1 MLSEKQIQAAF
12 DSRRN
17 LFITGPA
24 GTGKS
29 YRLNQ
34 YIASHENVLVCAPTG
49 IAALNIG
56 GDTMHRVFK
65 IPVPAYELPSFSR
78 SNKNAVPRSILNVVA
93 EADTVIIDEISMARN
108 DVFRFAVRVIRKAE
122 TIKGSKIRIIVC
134 GDFSQ
139 LPPVVRKSEASIM
152 EKFDLDPNGYAFTT
166 PEWKSCKFKVVELTE
181 VKRQENA
188 EFTGELNEIRTGN
201 FKNLD
206 YWNQFINPDPDYDN
220 AVVICGTNAEA
231 ARINEA
237 YLDGLPG
244 NLVALQAEVRG
255 RVTAG
260 YVDEIVLV
268 KENCKVIFIVNDNET
283 CQYKN
288 GSFGIIRVI
297 NKDNIVVEINGRTTV
312 VFPHKFPIYAYDCV
326 DGELI
331 KKEVGSITQYPFKV
345 GKAITIHKSQGQT
358 FDKVIISPEIFAS
371 GQLYVALSR
380 VRDPEGLTL
389 LSELKP
395 EYLILN
401 KEVKKFYDNNYTWP
415 EKKTAAK
422 KMAAAKT
429 KASKPKAAAAK
440 KKPGTVKRSPKRT
453 TARRSIT
460 DKV

>member
-1 MLSEKQIQAAF
+1 MLSEKQIQSAF
-12 DSRRN
+12 ASRHN

-65 IPVPAYELPSFSR
+65 IPIPAYEPPNFSK
-78 SNKNAVPRSILNVVA
+78 SNKNAVPRSILNMVA

-108 DVFRFAVRVIRKAE
+108 DVFRFAIKVIKKAE
-122 TIKGSKIRIIVC
+122 TIKGSKIRIVVC

-139 LPPVVRKSEASIM
+139 LPPVVRKNEASIM

-188 EFTGELNEIRTGN
+188 DFAHELNKIRIGDIQ
-201 FKNLD
+201 NLD
-206 YWNQFINPDPDYDN
+206 YWKQFVDPDPDYNN
-220 AVVICGTNAEA
+220 AIVICGTNAEA
-231 ARINEA
+231 ARINEK
-237 YLDGLPG
+237 YLNELPG
-244 NLVALQAEVRG
+244 NLVALQATVQG
-255 RVTAG
+255 KAAAG
-260 YVDEIVLV
+260 YVDEIILV

-283 CQYKN
+283 MQYKN
-288 GSFGIIRVI
+288 GTFGII
-297 NKDNIVVEINGRTTV
+297 KNIRENSIDVEINGKITTV
-312 VFPHKFPIYAYDCV
+312 VPHKFSIYAYDCIN
-326 DGELI
+326 DELV
-331 KKEVGSITQYPFKV
+331 KKEIGSITQYPFKV

-380 VRDPEGLTL
+380 VRAPEGLAL

-401 KEVKKFYDNNYTWP
+401 KEVKKFYDDNYTWSS
-415 EKKTAAK
+415 EKKYQRKKTTPKAK
-422 KMAAAKT
+422 KSTIQK
-429 KASKPKAAAAK
+429 SSK
-440 KKPGTVKRSPKRT
+440 KKPSLVKRSPKQT
-453 TARRSIT
+453 TKRILDRG
-460 DKV
+460 